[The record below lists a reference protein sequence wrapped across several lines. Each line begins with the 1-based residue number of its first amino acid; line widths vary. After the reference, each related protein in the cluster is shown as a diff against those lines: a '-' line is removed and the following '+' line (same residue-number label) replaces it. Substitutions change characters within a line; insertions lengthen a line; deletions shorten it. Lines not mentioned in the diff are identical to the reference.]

1 MLLRKLKQIL
11 HVVRYRSYS
20 ESKHTIILGYSCR
33 SIGHEEAGLDP
44 YVDCLPGELPEPDAI
59 MAHV

>member
-1 MLLRKLKQIL
+1 MLLRKLEKIL
-11 HVVRYRSYS
+11 NVVRYRSYS
-20 ESKHTIILGYSCR
+20 ESKNTIILGYSCR

-44 YVDCLPGELPEPDAI
+44 SVGCLPGELPQPDAV